1 MRILLIAHAC
11 GPNRGSEPGTA
22 WNLSWELAAEHEVWV
37 ITHPQHADEIDAYL
51 IANPRPN
58 LHFVYVNLNPK
69 WDTWKPKR
77 GEKGLKLHYILWQ
90 HTAARKARELCEQSK
105 FDVAHHVTLGTI
117 NAPPL
122 LHKLPVPVVWGPL
135 GGGQVAPAGFDEYF
149 PGHVMAER
157 ARRLMAKMLPLTPS
171 LRRMAKKSAI
181 ALAKNM
187 ETLELLKRAGAK
199 RSQFLLDC
207 GLPPNYIQ
215 ESVAPKSTDGA
226 LELLAAGRMEQRKSP
241 RLAIEAMAAA
251 RDVNARLT
259 FVGDGPEL
267 DESKRL
273 AASLNLGEDRVRFLG
288 KVPYQQMKDL
298 YRDSHALLFTA
309 LRDSSGC
316 VALEAMAHGLPIIL
330 LNHQGVACY
339 VPDEAG
345 LKVAVTNPT
354 QVIADVANAIR
365 TLANSSSE
373 QRDAMSR
380 AALTAAR
387 QETWDQRTKLIAGWY
402 QQIVNS
408 PVSPS

>member
-1 MRILLIAHAC
+1 MKILLIAHAC

-22 WNLSWELAAEHEVWV
+22 WNLSWELAGENDVWV
-37 ITHPQHADEIDAYL
+37 ITHPQHAEEIDEHL
-51 IANPRPN
+51 RTHRRPN

-69 WDTWKPKR
+69 WDSWQPKR
-77 GEKGLKLHYILWQ
+77 GERGLKLHYILWQ
-90 HTAARKARELCEQSK
+90 HAAARKARALCAESK
-105 FDVAHHVTLGTI
+105 FDIAHHVTLGTI
-117 NAPPL
+117 NAPPV

-135 GGGQVAPAGFDEYF
+135 GGGQVAPAAFDEYF

-157 ARRLMAKMLPLTPS
+157 ARRLMARLLPLAPS
-171 LRRMAKKSAI
+171 LRRMARKSSI

-215 ESVAPKSTDGA
+215 ESASPKSHDGT

-251 RDVNARLT
+251 RDVHARLT
-259 FVGDGPEL
+259 FVGDGPEF
-267 DESKRL
+267 EPSKQL
-273 AASLNLGEDRVRFLG
+273 ATLLSLGENRVRFLG

-316 VALEAMAHGLPIIL
+316 VVLEAMAHGLPVII

-339 VPDEAG
+339 VPDHAG
-345 LKVAVTNPT
+345 IKVAVKNPK
-354 QVIADVANAIR
+354 QAVQDLANAIR
-365 TLANSSSE
+365 ALAGSSAD
-373 QRDAMSR
+373 QRDAMSC
-380 AALTAAR
+380 AALEAAR
-387 QETWDQRTKLIAGWY
+387 RETWDQRAKLIATWY
-402 QQIVNS
+402 HEV
-408 PVSPS
+408 VSDQRA

>member
-1 MRILLIAHAC
+1 MMRILLIAHAC

-22 WNLSWELAAEHEVWV
+22 WNLSWELSAEHEVWV
-37 ITHPQHADEIDAYL
+37 ITHPQHAEEIDAYL
-51 IANPRPN
+51 AANARPN

-90 HTAARKARELCEQSK
+90 HAAARKAHELCEQK
-105 FDVAHHVTLGTI
+105 KIDIAHHVTLGTI
-117 NAPPL
+117 NAPPV

-135 GGGQVAPAGFDEYF
+135 GGGQVAPAAFDEYF
-149 PGHVMAER
+149 PGDVMKER

-171 LRRMAKKSAI
+171 LRRMARKSSI

-187 ETLELLKRAGAK
+187 ETLELLKKAGAK
-199 RSQFLLDC
+199 RAQFLLDC

-215 ESVAPKSTDGA
+215 ENVAPKPTGR
-226 LELLAAGRMEQRKSP
+226 LELLAAGRMELRKSP
-241 RLAIEAMAAA
+241 RLAIEAMNAA
-251 RDVNARLT
+251 RDVVARLT

-267 DESKRL
+267 EPSRHL
-273 AASLNLGEDRVRFLG
+273 AASLNLPDDRVRFLG
-288 KVPYQQMKDL
+288 KVPYERMKDL

-339 VPDEAG
+339 VPDDAG
-345 LKVAVTNPT
+345 LKVAVTNPQ
-354 QVIADVANAIR
+354 QVITDLAIAIR
-365 TLANSSSE
+365 TLADSSNE
-373 QRDAMSR
+373 QRESMSR
-380 AALTAAR
+380 AALSAAR
-387 QETWDQRTKLIAGWY
+387 RETWDQRAKLIAGWY
-402 QQIVNS
+402 QEIIS
-408 PVSPS
+408 AHE